1 MLLRGK
7 FFLQSESDPPWNYL
21 YIQTLA
27 VYNRAHIFHAVLDL
41 INYLKPDL
49 SKQILKICTR
59 PMSDFKVKN
68 EDKYPI
74 KNLSLLISRSL
85 LNATT
90 ETHANTL
97 ESSVSNSSILIP

>member
-1 MLLRGK
+1 
-7 FFLQSESDPPWNYL
+7 
-21 YIQTLA
+21 
-27 VYNRAHIFHAVLDL
+27 
-41 INYLKPDL
+41 
-49 SKQILKICTR
+49 
-59 PMSDFKVKN
+59 MSDFKVKN